1 MFTVSDI
8 RPKYFTF
15 YGYQFWICLSFQW
28 FNDDIFQAVSVVG
41 RGEPVY
47 SASPVPVHYDTR
59 TLQMSHAHA
68 AAAASQSYAQ
78 GGGGSLPPTSP
89 QLSHTYSSHPAPAPV
104 YSQSLAQ
111 AHEMSLGAHNVYHL
125 VRPDYLHN
133 IPAATAT
140 STSRTHKAI
149 PEIFL
154 TRLLSTK
161 GTVQKFVDDFFGT
174 ILKVPQNFPP
184 PVKWLFDILDDAAR
198 HNNVHNTEVRVLR
211 IFQNCIGQACFF
223 NWSFFK
229 WCKESYKFHK
239 ASLPFF
245 FIFVITFQIKSQM
258 KRKFLSE
265 KDSYF
270 QLNSWN

>member
-198 HNNVHNTEVRVLR
+198 HNNVHNTEVRVWR
-211 IFQNCIGQACFF
+211 IFQTALVKLVFLIDHFSNDVKNHINFTKLLCPF
-223 NWSFFK
+223 
-229 WCKESYKFHK
+229 
-239 ASLPFF
+239 SL
-245 FIFVITFQIKSQM
+245 
-258 KRKFLSE
+258 FL
-265 KDSYF
+265 
-270 QLNSWN
+270 